1 MVASN
6 LLFRQFQFRNPVM
19 AVNHRRGLPA
29 TVVVDPASN
38 KDHQDTVDSSPLFRL
53 RNQAEVMAVNHHRVL
68 PAMAVH
74 SLNLF
79 RFLPVVEVTVVADQA
94 NNKDQD
100 HMEAS
105 SPPFQFRNQVEVMA
119 DNHPRGLLVMVVPLR
134 LLPAERATVEAGQ
147 ANKDQDMEASSPLYR
162 QFQFRNQ
169 MEAVTA
175 DSRRFHDLQ
184 ALPVTVEADP
194 ASNNR
199 DLQDMVA
206 SQLLQSKGQ
215 QRLNQEVVTADHNL
229 VQLDTLAVQDRASK
243 GTAMAQHLNNTDKVQ
258 VAITAVANSRRQSN
272 AQVFHPAAD
281 HISKDLLQHKVQ
293 EIMAARPHGLNLV
306 AGTMG
311 HQLDQF
317 SGLVLPVKEDME
329 VQHPAQLHQVHPDIE
344 DHRLRLSFP
353 LHLQLTLPAE
363 VTDHPANNS
372 NNSKDMGVHLAQL
385 QLHPEVVDTVAE
397 ISNLLD
403 HPALE
408 GMDHLTS
415 NSKDRQDMA
424 ANNSKGRRLHQITG
438 APVHQHLVLPVVEA
452 TDRLSLAHQ
461 FQLLPAV
468 GATVDQAKDRQD
480 MDNPP

>member
-1 MVASN
+1 MVATVEADPASNNKDLQDMVASN
-6 LLFRQFQFRNPVM
+6 LLFRQFQFRNQV
-19 AVNHRRGLPA
+19 
-29 TVVVDPASN
+29 
-38 KDHQDTVDSSPLFRL
+38 K
-53 RNQAEVMAVNHHRVL
+53 VMAVNHHRGL
-68 PAMAVH
+68 PAMVVH

-79 RFLPVVEVTVVADQA
+79 RFLPVVEVTVGADQA

-105 SPPFQFRNQVEVMA
+105 SPPFQFRNQVAIMA
-119 DNHPRGLLVMVVPLR
+119 DNHLRGLLVMVVPLR

-162 QFQFRNQ
+162 QFEFRNQ

-215 QRLNQEVVTADHNL
+215 QRLNQEVITADHNL
-229 VQLDTLAVQDRASK
+229 VLLDTLPVQDRASK

-293 EIMAARPHGLNLV
+293 EIMAARPHGLNPV

-311 HQLDQF
+311 HQLD
-317 SGLVLPVKEDME
+317 
-329 VQHPAQLHQVHPDIE
+329 
-344 DHRLRLSFP
+344 
-353 LHLQLTLPAE
+353 
-363 VTDHPANNS
+363 
-372 NNSKDMGVHLAQL
+372 
-385 QLHPEVVDTVAE
+385 
-397 ISNLLD
+397 
-403 HPALE
+403 
-408 GMDHLTS
+408 
-415 NSKDRQDMA
+415 
-424 ANNSKGRRLHQITG
+424 
-438 APVHQHLVLPVVEA
+438 
-452 TDRLSLAHQ
+452 
-461 FQLLPAV
+461 
-468 GATVDQAKDRQD
+468 
-480 MDNPP
+480 